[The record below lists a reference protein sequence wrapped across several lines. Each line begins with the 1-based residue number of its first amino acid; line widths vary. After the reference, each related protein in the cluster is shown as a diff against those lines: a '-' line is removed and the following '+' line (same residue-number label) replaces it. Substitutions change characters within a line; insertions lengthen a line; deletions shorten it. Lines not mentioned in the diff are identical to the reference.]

1 MKVERREI
9 NEVFGFEKLEVWQ
22 KAIALAN
29 LVYKATVTFPNEERF
44 GLISQMRRAAV
55 SVSANLAEGSSR
67 WSRVEQ
73 ARFIEVA
80 YGSLMELLSEAIV
93 AEEQGF
99 LLTADYAQLRTN
111 ASEIAR
117 MISGLR
123 RSLLDE
129 VEQ

>member
-1 MKVERREI
+1 MKVERLEV

-22 KAIALAN
+22 KAIALASF
-29 LVYKATVTFPNEERF
+29 VYKATATFPNEERF
-44 GLISQMRRAAV
+44 GLVSQMRRAAV

-73 ARFIEVA
+73 ARFIEMA
-80 YGSLMELLSEAIV
+80 YGSLMELLSEAKV
-93 AEEQGF
+93 AEEQGS
-99 LLTADYAQLRTN
+99 LLAADYAQLRSN

-129 VEQ
+129 VQQ

>member
-1 MKVERREI
+1 MKVERREV

-29 LVYKATVTFPNEERF
+29 FVYKVTATFPNEERF
-44 GLISQMRRAAV
+44 GLVSQMRRAAV
-55 SVSANLAEGSSR
+55 SVSANVAEGSSR

-73 ARFIEVA
+73 TRFIEMA
-80 YGSLMELLSEAIV
+80 YGSLMELLSEAKI

-99 LLTADYAQLRTN
+99 LLSADYMQIRTD

-123 RSLLDE
+123 RSLLDG
-129 VEQ
+129 VRQ